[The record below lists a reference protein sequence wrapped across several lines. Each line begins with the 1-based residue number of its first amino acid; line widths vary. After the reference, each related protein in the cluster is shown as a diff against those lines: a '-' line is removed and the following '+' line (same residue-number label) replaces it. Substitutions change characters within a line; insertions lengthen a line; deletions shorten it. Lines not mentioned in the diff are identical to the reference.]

1 MQSYRGLY
9 FRNEVNYTMQIH
21 KSNLQNPIFTSRSA
35 KTKACVCEGSTPESP
50 HTNASFGNP
59 LGIYTNLRATPENK
73 GLQRDSLK
81 RAEKYALQNEVI
93 KLLPKERVRGCLRYR
108 ISTDGG
114 VDVRY
119 NEKREK
125 AHFSNVQRCGSVW
138 VCPVCSAQISEGR
151 RQELNN
157 GMNNWTAQGGAVY
170 LVTFTNPHHV
180 GDNLQELLDGQK
192 IALQKFWRQRK
203 VRETMKALGYV
214 GRIVATEVTY
224 GKNGW
229 HPHYHVLMF
238 FEHHIDTK
246 PLRNF
251 IGIEWQIACSKAG
264 LKKPSLEHGCDV
276 RDGSFAQEYVSKW
289 GLEDEMTK
297 GHVKKGRTGSMTP
310 WDLLRASM
318 GGDEQAGRLF
328 KAFAK
333 AFKGKQQLA
342 WSKGL
347 KSLLAVDEVT
357 DEELATET
365 EKDSISI
372 TELDIQIW
380 KIILTYKARA
390 DYLQCVES
398 DIKTGADTATD
409 FVMDLAERYIHD
421 YPEVLQKF
429 AETME
434 LKNRVAELTE
444 MSTD

>member
-1 MQSYRGLY
+1 
-9 FRNEVNYTMQIH
+9 MQIH
-21 KSNLQNPIFTSRSA
+21 KSNLQNPIFTPRSA

-59 LGIYTNLRATPENK
+59 LGIYTKLQATPENK

-108 ISTDGG
+108 ISSSDD
-114 VDVRY
+114 VEVRY
-119 NEKREK
+119 NSTREK
-125 AHFSNVQRCGSVW
+125 AHYSNVQRCGSVW

-157 GMNNWTAQGGAVY
+157 GMNNWTDQGGGVLLA
-170 LVTFTNPHHV
+170 TFTNPHHV
-180 GDNLQELLDGQK
+180 GDNLDDLLQGQK
-192 IALQKFWRQRK
+192 KAFVKLWGQRK
-203 VRETMKALGYV
+203 VKETLKALGYK
-214 GRIVATEVTY
+214 GRIVATEVTH

-238 FEHHIDTK
+238 FEHHIDAK

-251 IGIEWQIACSKAG
+251 LGLEWQIACEKAG
-264 LKKPSLEHGCDV
+264 LKKPSLEHGVDV

-297 GHVKKGRTGSMTP
+297 GHVKKGREGSMTP
-310 WDLLRASM
+310 WDMLRASM

-328 KAFAK
+328 KVFAK
-333 AFKGKQQLA
+333 VFKGKQQLA

-347 KSLLAVDEVT
+347 KQLLAVDEVT

-365 EKDSISI
+365 DKDSVQVN
-372 TELDIQIW
+372 TLDIQIW
-380 KIILTYKARA
+380 KIILSCKLRSK
-390 DYLQCVES
+390 YLECIEFDV
-398 DIKTGADTATD
+398 KNNTDTAS
-409 FVMDLAERYIHD
+409 DLVIQYVPAYLETHPQELER
-421 YPEVLQKF
+421 F

>member
-1 MQSYRGLY
+1 MQ
-9 FRNEVNYTMQIH
+9 NH
-21 KSNLQNPIFTSRSA
+21 KFNPQKPIFTPA
-35 KTKACVCEGSTPESP
+35 DGS
-50 HTNASFGNP
+50 P
-59 LGIYTNLRATPENK
+59 LGIYTKLQATPENK

-108 ISTDGG
+108 ISTNGG

-151 RQELNN
+151 RQELST
-157 GMNNWTAQGGAVY
+157 GIDNWTAQGGAVY
-170 LVTFTNPHHV
+170 LATFTNPHYY
-180 GDNLQELLDGQK
+180 GDNLDEQLCRQK
-192 IALQKFWRQRK
+192 KAFEKFWGQRK
-203 VRETMKALGYV
+203 VKENLKILGYV
-214 GRIVATEVTY
+214 GRVVATEVTY

-229 HPHYHVLMF
+229 HPHYHILMF
-238 FEHHIDTK
+238 FEHHIDAK
-246 PLRNF
+246 SLRNF
-251 IGIEWQIACSKAG
+251 IGIEWQKACTKAG
-264 LKKPSLEHGCDV
+264 LKEPSLEHGVDV
-276 RDGSFAQEYVSKW
+276 RDGTFAKEYVSKW

-297 GHVKKGRTGSMTP
+297 GHIKKGRTGSMTP

-409 FVMDLAERYIHD
+409 FVMGLAERYIHD

-429 AETME
+429 AEMME
-434 LKNRVAELTE
+434 LKDCVSNAEGG
-444 MSTD
+444 